1 MLGMRRAVSRFQS
14 TATSVW
20 SPGIVGMEVYIPNS
34 YVDQSKLEAYDGVP
48 EGKYTKGLGQKAMA
62 FCDIDEDVQSM
73 ALTVTQSL
81 LETCQIDPRDI
92 G

>member
-34 YVDQSKLEAYDGVP
+34 YVDQDKLEAYEAAMRAAGVS
-48 EGKYTKGLGQKAMA
+48 Q
-62 FCDIDEDVQSM
+62 VS
-73 ALTVTQSL
+73 
-81 LETCQIDPRDI
+81 PR
-92 G
+92 GA